1 MVDETDRAFGEL
13 KTNLGSAAL
22 NKLKELRISIEN
34 QNEENNKLQSTI
46 KELQKDEYG
55 IGEMLGGSH
64 PVFAAVSGENIK

>member
-46 KELQKDEYG
+46 KELQK
-55 IGEMLGGSH
+55 
-64 PVFAAVSGENIK
+64 ENSQL